1 MGLKKNLPVVQRPN
15 KHLAR
20 RADVEV
26 TLVSRDNFLLFAPM
40 LHEIA
45 SSDLNPSDI
54 VNPIRRMLKR
64 VQFVQANV
72 RSIDLAAKR
81 VRRIRASSKH
91 VPRLASLASVYGL
104 KFFLFGCSRPRRT
117 NARIS
122 ATADISPA
130 LSTRILKRNRSSF
143 EFFSLTNHFIDSGT
157 FLADTSPEKGTNP
170 KPTLFRSWRWLT
182 DISDEGA
189 EDLTT

>member
-1 MGLKKNLPVVQRPN
+1 MGLKKNLPVVQRP
-15 KHLAR
+15 HLAR

-45 SSDLNPSDI
+45 SGDLNPSDI

-122 ATADISPA
+122 ATADISPG

-157 FLADTSPEKGTNP
+157 FLADTSPEKGEL
-170 KPTLFRSWRWLT
+170 TLSRHYLGLGVGRRTYLRKARR
-182 DISDEGA
+182 I
-189 EDLTT
+189 

>member
-1 MGLKKNLPVVQRPN
+1 MELKKNLPVVQRPN

-20 RADVEV
+20 RADGEV
-26 TLVSRDNFLLFAPM
+26 TLVSRDNFLLFTPM
-40 LHEIA
+40 LHEVA
-45 SSDLNPSDI
+45 SGDLNPSDI

-91 VPRLASLASVYGL
+91 GPCLASLASVCGL

-130 LSTRILKRNRSSF
+130 LSTRVLKRNRSSF

-157 FLADTSPEKGTNP
+157 FLADTLVREG
-170 KPTLFRSWRWLT
+170 RSASTRFWRFPRMNHH
-182 DISDEGA
+182 
-189 EDLTT
+189 

>member
-1 MGLKKNLPVVQRPN
+1 
-15 KHLAR
+15 
-20 RADVEV
+20 V

-45 SSDLNPSDI
+45 SGDLNPSDI

>member
-20 RADVEV
+20 RADGEV
-26 TLVSRDNFLLFAPM
+26 TLVSCDNFLLFTPM

-45 SSDLNPSDI
+45 SGDLNPSDI

-72 RSIDLAAKR
+72 RSIDLAVKR
-81 VRRIRASSKH
+81 VHCIRASSKH
-91 VPRLASLASVYGL
+91 GPRHCSLDGVCGL

-143 EFFSLTNHFIDSGT
+143 QFFSLTNHFIDSGT